1 MKKILFKQIF
11 LIALSVCGFCHA
23 QESYMSDFYKGNLV
37 EKKQVVESSSAAGD
51 SSIAIAALDFSIS
64 ASADA
69 NNSFLVSG
77 TDKSEIEIVTPERVA
92 YL

>member
-64 ASADA
+64 AYDA
-69 NNSFLVSG
+69 LSSD
-77 TDKSEIEIVTPERVA
+77 TDFIN
-92 YL
+92 